1 MASLINDLLHKMK
14 QSMHANGWPVTIS
27 CGVVTFRTPPANPED
42 ALKAADKLM
51 YEVKAAGKDAS
62 REVVF
67 ERGSSELRHSPD
79 TKGDLPD

>member
-1 MASLINDLLHKMK
+1 VARDHFLRRGDV
-14 QSMHANGWPVTIS
+14 P
-27 CGVVTFRTPPANPED
+27 TPPGNPED

-67 ERGSSELRHSPD
+67 ERGPSELRHSSG
-79 TKGDLPD
+79 TEGELPD

>member
-1 MASLINDLLHKMK
+1 VARDHFLRRGDVPH
-14 QSMHANGWPVTIS
+14 
-27 CGVVTFRTPPANPED
+27 TPGNPED

-67 ERGSSELRHSPD
+67 ERGPSELRHSSG
-79 TKGDLPD
+79 TEGELPD